1 MDGKIFNHY
10 HASAAYHSLAI
21 LERKHGLRNK
31 EKTHPV
37 WSRLARR
44 VQEMVENDEVQP
56 QTVANVLWSLGQ
68 LFSHR
73 VTLPRNMIC
82 VCVFFGLGRGEES
95 FCFQEQ
101 GLQQFCK
108 NFRKLDFLNG
118 VCFTNQLHCFQNAPL
133 HFPEKKRTHQTDS
146 PMACRAPL
154 GGIRSL
160 VFFEGEKPRE
170 HLTSIVLVV

>member
-21 LERKHGLRNK
+21 LERKHGVRNK

-108 NFRKLDFLNG
+108 TSENWIFPMMSFLQ
-118 VCFTNQLHCFQNAPL
+118 TNCIASAPPPL
-133 HFPEKKRTHQTDS
+133 QKKNTDTS
-146 PMACRAPL
+146 NRGTSWWDQIPR
-154 GGIRSL
+154 I
-160 VFFEGEKPRE
+160 FEGEKPRE
-170 HLTSIVLVV
+170 LHINRSCYV

>member
-82 VCVFFGLGRGEES
+82 VCVFFGLGRGDES

-108 NFRKLDFLNG
+108 TSENWIFSMVFVLQ
-118 VCFTNQLHCFQNAPL
+118 TNCIASKMPPSTS
-133 HFPEKKRTHQTDS
+133 PEKNGHIKQILQWHVGHLLVGSDPSYLLRGKKHENSQHQS
-146 PMACRAPL
+146 
-154 GGIRSL
+154 
-160 VFFEGEKPRE
+160 F
-170 HLTSIVLVV
+170 